1 MTYNFD
7 NKIERINTNSV
18 KYDLRRKVFGTE
30 DVIPMWVADM
40 DLETPKFIREAVKE
54 RAGHKI
60 YGYSYRPESYYKSI
74 VDWLGN
80 QHNWK
85 VHAKEISFSPGVVP
99 GLVLS
104 VLAFTQPGD
113 KIIVQPPVYFPFFTS
128 IKDNGRQIVNNQL
141 INNKGYYKMDFENL
155 KSQIDSRTSMIII
168 SNPHNPVGRAWQREE
183 LEELIT
189 ICEKNNILI
198 VSDEIHSDLVFAPH
212 KHIPIA
218 SISAKAKE
226 ITITFM
232 APSKTFNMAGLSSS
246 FAIIQN
252 RKLKKIYNSYLDAYH
267 LYLGNIFGNV
277 ATESAY
283 NNGTNWVKEMK
294 IYIKQN
300 IDYVHTFIE
309 NNLPQIKF
317 KKPEATYLLWLDF
330 SSLNLGD
337 KELNSFLIK
346 QASLGLNQGSV
357 FGMGGSGFMRMNI
370 ACPRETV
377 VQAMH
382 QLQTALDSLNKS

>member
-7 NKIERINTNSV
+7 NKTERINTDSV

-40 DLETPKFIREAVKE
+40 DLKTPKFIREAVKE
-54 RAGHKI
+54 RAEHEI

-74 VDWLGN
+74 TNWLET

-85 VHAKEISFSPGVVP
+85 IHSKEISFSPGVVP

-128 IKDNGRQIVNNQL
+128 IKDNGRQIVNNEL
-141 INNKGYYKMDFENL
+141 INKDGYYSMNFENL
-155 KSQIDSRTSMIII
+155 ISQIDSRTSMIII
-168 SNPHNPVGRAWQREE
+168 SNPHNPVGRAWKKEE
-183 LEELIT
+183 LEELVN
-189 ICEKNNILI
+189 ICVKNKILI
-198 VSDEIHSDLVFAPH
+198 VSDEIHSDLVFAPA
-212 KHIPIA
+212 KHIPLA
-218 SISAKAKE
+218 SVSDEAKE
-226 ITITFM
+226 IVITFM

-252 RKLKKIYNSYLDAYH
+252 RKLRKIYNSYLDAYH

-283 NNGTNWVKEMK
+283 NNGKNWVKEMK
-294 IYIKQN
+294 IYLEQN
-300 IDYVHTFIE
+300 INYVHTFIE
-309 NNLPQIKF
+309 ENLPQIKLN
-317 KKPEATYLLWLDF
+317 KPEATYLLWLDF
-330 SSLNLGD
+330 SNLKLSD

-346 QASLGLNQGSV
+346 EAGLGLNQGSV
-357 FGMGGSGFMRMNI
+357 FGMGGSSFMRMNV

-377 VQAMH
+377 VQAMD
-382 QLQTALDSLNKS
+382 QLQKSLDTM